1 MERLNLAPAL
11 HVILFPYRP
20 ACWSVCYTVE
30 VPDIIAFL
38 PPKITSTD
46 CISQQDCHC
55 KLEGQQCNYTK
66 LAKHAE
72 EKKDYERQL
81 QFKMTELQLICKMGD
96 SLCLFLTT
104 C

>member
-11 HVILFPYRP
+11 HALHSGSPWYH
-20 ACWSVCYTVE
+20 CGSS
-30 VPDIIAFL
+30 
-38 PPKITSTD
+38 PKRTSTD
-46 CISQQDCHC
+46 CISQQDYHC

-72 EKKDYERQL
+72 EKKDYESQL